1 MPASDV
7 FDDGFAVQAVVLA
20 LIMSLPSVTFF
31 IQLWPQVRCMMLM
44 SNAVS
49 NMEQHPANVNMGK
62 CVESSGVS
70 AKATAVS
77 PTVFLQLKEHSV
89 KLGILKRGGVIR
101 EIVFLLALG
110 PRA

>member
-44 SNAVS
+44 NNAVS
-49 NMEQHPANVNMGK
+49 SMEQHLDNVNMG
-62 CVESSGVS
+62 V
-70 AKATAVS
+70 
-77 PTVFLQLKEHSV
+77 
-89 KLGILKRGGVIR
+89 
-101 EIVFLLALG
+101 
-110 PRA
+110 